1 MKKLLKVL
9 SVALCVVALVV
20 GSVAATVAYLAMST
34 ATVEHTFTAGNINI
48 RLNDATPVI
57 DEMMMPGVEIAATRA
72 VTVEAGSEKCY
83 LFVKVTEENDF
94 DNYLTYTM
102 YKMDDADEGWTLLEE
117 GTTEAVY
124 YREVE
129 ANASEEQTFNVFDHF
144 TARPEC
150 TKAQYDAIRADAK
163 PNVTLTAYAVQFVGF
178 ADNVAGA
185 WNEAQNIPRN

>member
-48 RLNDATPVI
+48 RLNDTTEII
-57 DEMMMPGVEIAATRA
+57 DEMMMPGEDITATRA
-72 VTVEAGSEKCY
+72 VIVEEKSEKCY
-83 LFVKVTEENDF
+83 LFVKVTKENDF
-94 DNYLTYTM
+94 DIYLECHM
-102 YKMDDADEGWTLLEE
+102 AAGWTLLG
-117 GTTEAVY
+117 GTTDVY
-124 YREVE
+124 YRVAE
-129 ANASEEQTFNVFDHF
+129 ATEADEELSFAVFTHF

-185 WNEAQNIPRN
+185 WNVAQNIPRS

>member
-20 GSVAATVAYLAMST
+20 GSVAATVAYLAMKT
-34 ATVEHTFTAGNINI
+34 ETVEHTFTAGNIRI
-48 RLNDATPVI
+48 RLNDTTEII

-72 VTVEAGSEKCY
+72 VIVEKKSEKCY

-94 DNYLTYTM
+94 DIYLECHM
-102 YKMDDADEGWTLLEE
+102 AAGWTLLEE

-129 ANASEEQTFNVFDHF
+129 ANANEEQTFKVFDHF

-178 ADNVAGA
+178 DGNVAGA